1 MTGRWIAMAVAAA
14 TLAFCAGCGAGR
26 GGGRESAGERLT
38 RGYDRYRLGEFSLA
52 LKDFEAA
59 AQGTEPGGSNHLAAL
74 YAQAT
79 TWNLRRPDEDRV
91 RAERLY
97 REVIALAPTNDL
109 AAWSWLALAR
119 MKAAPV
125 GGEIPPL
132 QPQIEAYQEVIARFP
147 FHPAGEEAFLHQ
159 QAARLEQP
167 DEARSREVLAALETF
182 LGTHPQS
189 PWRSTAYGLV
199 GHCCAVLGLKDRRLE
214 AVFEAWRSAEIDPA
228 SPPSARDLSGF
239 YWQVATL
246 AEFETGDFAMAREYY
261 RKFMAEYPREQR
273 VFVAKQELK
282 RMDELEE
289 RIRGQESGGRGQR
302 AEGRGQEQP

>member
-1 MTGRWIAMAVAAA
+1 MAAAAVA
-14 TLAFCAGCGAGR
+14 LAFCAGCGAGR
-26 GGGRESAGERLT
+26 GGSGGSPAERLA
-38 RGYDRYRLGEFSLA
+38 RGWERYRLGEFILA
-52 LKDFEAA
+52 LKDFEAV
-59 AQGTEPGGSNHLAAL
+59 AQGAESGCSNQLAAL

-79 TWNLRRPDEDRV
+79 TWSLRRPDEDKV

-109 AAWSWLALAR
+109 AVWSWLALAR

-132 QPQIEAYQEVIARFP
+132 PPQVEAYQEVIDRFP
-147 FHPAGEEAFLHQ
+147 SHPAGEEAFFHQ

-167 DEARSREVLAALETF
+167 DEARTREVLAALETF

-199 GHCCAVLGLKDRRLE
+199 GHCCAVLGLKDRRLD
-214 AVFEAWRSAEIDPA
+214 AAFEAFRSAEIDPA
-228 SPPSARDLSGF
+228 SPPSARDMSTF

-246 AEFETGDFAMAREYY
+246 AEFEAGDFAMAREYY
-261 RKFMAEYPREQR
+261 RKFIAEYPREQR

-282 RMDELEE
+282 RMDELEAQ
-289 RIRGQESGGRGQR
+289 IRR
-302 AEGRGQEQP
+302 QEQP

>member
-1 MTGRWIAMAVAAA
+1 MMRRWIAMAVAAA
-14 TLAFCAGCGAGR
+14 ALAFCAGCGARRGD
-26 GGGRESAGERLT
+26 GGGLAGERLT
-38 RGYDRYRLGEFSLA
+38 RGWERYRLGESSLA

-59 AQGTEPGGSNHLAAL
+59 AQGTEPGSSNHLAAL

-79 TWNLRRPDEDRV
+79 TWNLRRPDEDKAL
-91 RAERLY
+91 AERLY

-119 MKAAPV
+119 MKAMPV
-125 GGEIPPL
+125 GGGVPPL
-132 QPQIEAYQEVIARFP
+132 QQQVEAYQEVIDRFT

-167 DEARSREVLAALETF
+167 DEARTRMVLAALETF
-182 LGTHPQS
+182 LRSHPQS
-189 PWRSTAYGLV
+189 PWRSGAYGLV

-214 AVFEAWRSAEIDPA
+214 SVFEAWRTAELDPA
-228 SPPSARDLSGF
+228 SPPSTRDMSLF

-246 AEFETGDFAMAREYY
+246 AEFETGDFALAREYY
-261 RKFMAEYPREQR
+261 RKFITEYPREQR

-282 RMDELEE
+282 RMDELEAE
-289 RIRGQESGGRGQR
+289 IRR
-302 AEGRGQEQP
+302 QEQP

>member
-1 MTGRWIAMAVAAA
+1 MKRRWIAMAVAVT

-26 GGGRESAGERLT
+26 DSGGSAGERLA
-38 RGYDRYRLGEFSLA
+38 RGWDLYRLGEFSLA
-52 LKDFEAA
+52 LKDFEAV
-59 AQGTEPGGSNHLAAL
+59 AQGAEPGSSNHLAAL

-79 TWNLRRPDEDRV
+79 TWSLRRPDEDKG

-132 QPQIEAYQEVIARFP
+132 PPQVEAYQEVIDRFP
-147 FHPAGEEAFLHQ
+147 SHLAAEEAFFHQ

-167 DEARSREVLAALETF
+167 DESRTREVLAALETF

-199 GHCCAVLGLKDRRLE
+199 GHCCAVLGLKDRRLD
-214 AVFEAWRSAEIDPA
+214 AAFEAFRSAEVNPA
-228 SPPSARDLSGF
+228 TPPSARDMSTF

-261 RKFMAEYPREQR
+261 RKFIAEYPREQR

-282 RMDELEE
+282 RMDELEAQ
-289 RIRGQESGGRGQR
+289 IRR
-302 AEGRGQEQP
+302 QEQP

>member
-1 MTGRWIAMAVAAA
+1 MASGWD
-14 TLAFCAGCGAGR
+14 L
-26 GGGRESAGERLT
+26 
-38 RGYDRYRLGEFSLA
+38 YRLGEFSLA
-52 LKDFEAA
+52 LKDFEAV
-59 AQGTEPGGSNHLAAL
+59 AQGAEPGSSNHLAAL

-79 TWNLRRPDEDRV
+79 TWSLRRPEEDKV

-132 QPQIEAYQEVIARFP
+132 PPQVEAYQEVIDRFP
-147 FHPAGEEAFLHQ
+147 SHPAAEEAFFHQ

-167 DEARSREVLAALETF
+167 DEARTREVLAALETF
-182 LGTHPQS
+182 LGTRPQS

-214 AVFEAWRSAEIDPA
+214 AAFEAFRSAEVNPA
-228 SPPSARDLSGF
+228 TPPSARDMSTF

-246 AEFETGDFAMAREYY
+246 AEFETGDFDMAREYY
-261 RKFMAEYPREQR
+261 RKFITEYPREQR
-273 VFVAKQELK
+273 VFVARQELK
-282 RMDELEE
+282 RMDELEAE
-289 RIRGQESGGRGQR
+289 ISGQWAVGSGQESPPPEKGAR
-302 AEGRGQEQP
+302 